1 MDLKETAYAVWF
13 WNFTNAHWP
22 FFIYLNQQ
30 GVCRFWFRQPDPLL
44 ELPDVSLHL
53 LSDEWRSLLPHVVIC
68 PSQNIRRCG
77 LQPILSFQCAAEGLA
92 AQLALVF
99 HCFRAHW
106 PGGKAAMI
114 SVVKI
119 KSVASQASQVV
130 WEEWKIQALFSWH
143 DKLSVSEVFH
153 WERWDEMFSNQA

>member
-1 MDLKETAYAVWF
+1 MLSSVLPRILGSVAF
-13 WNFTNAHWP
+13 SQSFP
-22 FFIYLNQQ
+22 FSVL
-30 GVCRFWFRQPDPLL
+30 G
-44 ELPDVSLHL
+44 S
-53 LSDEWRSLLPHVVIC
+53 
-68 PSQNIRRCG
+68 
-77 LQPILSFQCAAEGLA
+77 EGLA
-92 AQLALVF
+92 AQLALVS

-114 SVVKI
+114 SIVKI